1 MAIAEVIQPSAIIE
15 PPKRSA
21 VSSGKSARGMANTIA
36 MMSTTNDISS
46 TGLLTMKLR
55 PSQTARAPGRVT
67 SPNGGSG
74 GSLRA
79 A

>member
-1 MAIAEVIQPSAIIE
+1 MAEVIQPSASSE

-21 VSSGKSARGMANTIA
+21 VSSGNSALGMARTIA

-46 TGLLTMKLR
+46 TGLLAMKLS
-55 PSQTARAPGRVT
+55 PSITDRSPGLVT
-67 SPNGGSG
+67 TPSG
-74 GSLRA
+74 GSAGSLSA